1 LLLFQSFLYNLNEL
15 EILFESNE
23 EFYQNLITQTRNQF
37 ILESNSKDNIS
48 KLMLILKTDYRNNLI
63 KKTLINEYFLLFNK
77 LNLNK
82 TNLDN
87 LTNFHQ

>member
-1 LLLFQSFLYNLNEL
+1 MLLFQSFLYNLNEL

>member
-1 LLLFQSFLYNLNEL
+1 MLLFQSFLYNLNEL
-15 EILFESNE
+15 ETLFESNE

-37 ILESNSKDNIS
+37 MLESNSKDNIS

-63 KKTLINEYFLLFNK
+63 KKTLINEYILIMNK
-77 LNLNK
+77 FNLNK
-82 TNLDN
+82 TDLDN